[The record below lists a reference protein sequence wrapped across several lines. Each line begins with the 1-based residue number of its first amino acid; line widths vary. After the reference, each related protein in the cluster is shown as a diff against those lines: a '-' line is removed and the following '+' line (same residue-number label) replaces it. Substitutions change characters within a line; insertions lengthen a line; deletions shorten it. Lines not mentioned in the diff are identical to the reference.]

1 MPYIVLPLGARAVVP
16 AWIGL
21 LIGLVKDTSLIAVI
35 GYIELL
41 RAGQIIIT
49 RTQEPRQVL
58 SGAGLFYFVI

>member
-1 MPYIVLPLGARAVVP
+1 MRYIVLPLGARAVVP